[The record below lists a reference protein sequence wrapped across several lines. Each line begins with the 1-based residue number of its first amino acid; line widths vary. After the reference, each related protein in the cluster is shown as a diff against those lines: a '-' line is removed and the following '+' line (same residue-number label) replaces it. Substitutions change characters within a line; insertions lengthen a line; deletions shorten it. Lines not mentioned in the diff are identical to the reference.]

1 MKYYYEVVSTNS
13 CESDIFFS
21 ESIFQKKDVVV
32 IPVSDEDFEIGT
44 IVRKVST
51 TRGLKQEV
59 DRGEVLPII
68 QKVNTADYIE
78 SRKTKAKKAQVL
90 SILNAKMA
98 EIKAMDV
105 LEKFAGKDPSF
116 ASLLNE
122 FKALANGQ
130 TSMDDE
136 EELDSE

>member
-105 LEKFAGKDPSF
+105 LEKIAGKDPSF